1 MFQEEEVVDSHH
13 SRLCMACQTDVL
25 PGVSCILGKA
35 SFRLVWQDLLHPPH
49 QMFQAPLHIILLLLI
64 S

>member
-13 SRLCMACQTDVL
+13 SLCVACQTDVL

-35 SFRLVWQDLLHPPH
+35 SFGLVWQDLLYPLH